1 MSRQQDLQKLNTM
14 LLEDMPEYRSQA
26 KSFPK
31 NEDAQFRLFRSL
43 VNVRRPGTISGEFL
57 TVQDAFLQKEIRNIT
72 DWHDLAPRE
81 EGIYL
86 WQGDI
91 TTLKVDAI
99 VNAANSGMTGCY
111 YPCHKCIDNCIHTY
125 AGVQLRNYCAEIM
138 EAQGYP
144 EPTGQAKITPA
155 FNLPSRYVIHT
166 VGPIVNG
173 SLTDRHRESLAS
185 CYRSCLNLAD
195 ENDLK
200 SIAFCC
206 ISTGEFHFPNEEAA
220 EIAVRVVR
228 DYRNNSGK
236 SNVIFNV
243 FGDKD
248 REIYTRLL
256 EDRGED
262 KEKRKYLS

>member
-1 MSRQQDLQKLNTM
+1 MSRLQELQKLNKL

-31 NEDAQFRLFRSL
+31 NEDAQYRLFRSL
-43 VNVRRPGTISGEFL
+43 VNVRQPRAISKEFL
-57 TVQDAFLQKEIRNIT
+57 TAQDAFLQKEIRNIT
-72 DWHDLAPRE
+72 DWHDLTPRE
-81 EGIYL
+81 DGIYL

-138 EAQGYP
+138 QEQGYP

-155 FNLPSRYVIHT
+155 FNLPSKYVIHT
-166 VGPIVNG
+166 VGPIVDG
-173 SLTDRHRESLAS
+173 PLTDRHRELLAN
-185 CYRSCLNLAD
+185 CYRSCLKLAE
-195 ENDLK
+195 ENRLE

-220 EIAVRVVR
+220 QIAIREAR
-228 DYRNNSGK
+228 QYRQQGGLCNI
-236 SNVIFNV
+236 IFNV
-243 FGDKD
+243 FGEKDKA
-248 REIYTRLL
+248 IYNQLFICG
-256 EDRGED
+256 D
-262 KEKRKYLS
+262 

>member
-1 MSRQQDLQKLNTM
+1 MSRLQELQKLNKL

-26 KSFPK
+26 KYFPQ

-43 VNVRRPGTISGEFL
+43 VNVRHPNPISGEYL
-57 TVQDAFLQKEIRNIT
+57 SAQDAFLQKEIQNIT
-72 DWHDLAPRE
+72 DWRDLTPRE
-81 EGIYL
+81 DGIYL

-99 VNAANSGMTGCY
+99 VNAANSGLTGCY

-138 EAQGYP
+138 QEQGYP
-144 EPTGQAKITPA
+144 EPTGQAKLTPA

-173 SLTDRHRESLAS
+173 PLTNKHRELLAS
-185 CYRSCLNLAD
+185 CYRSCLNLAE
-195 ENDLK
+195 ENGLE

-220 EIAVRVVR
+220 QIALREVRKYK
-228 DYRNNSGK
+228 DYGGNS
-236 SNVIFNV
+236 NIIFNV
-243 FGDKD
+243 FSDKD
-248 REIYTRLL
+248 YIIYSRLL
-256 EDRGED
+256 
-262 KEKRKYLS
+262 

>member
-1 MSRQQDLQKLNTM
+1 MSRLQELQKLNKL

-43 VNVRRPGTISGEFL
+43 VNVRRPKPISGEYL
-57 TVQDAFLQKEIRNIT
+57 TAQDAFLQKEIRNIT
-72 DWHDLAPRE
+72 DWHDLTPRE
-81 EGIYL
+81 DGIYL

-111 YPCHKCIDNCIHTY
+111 YPCHKCIDNCVHTY

-138 EAQGYP
+138 QAQGYP

-155 FNLPSRYVIHT
+155 FNLPSKYVIHT
-166 VGPIVNG
+166 VGPIVDG
-173 SLTDRHRESLAS
+173 RLMDKHRGLLAS
-185 CYRSCLNLAD
+185 CYRACLKLAE
-195 ENDLK
+195 ENRLE

-220 EIAVRVVR
+220 QIAIREAR
-228 DYRNNSGK
+228 QYRQQGGLCNI
-236 SNVIFNV
+236 IFNV
-243 FGDKD
+243 FGEKDKA
-248 REIYTRLL
+248 IYDQLFSCG
-256 EDRGED
+256 D
-262 KEKRKYLS
+262 